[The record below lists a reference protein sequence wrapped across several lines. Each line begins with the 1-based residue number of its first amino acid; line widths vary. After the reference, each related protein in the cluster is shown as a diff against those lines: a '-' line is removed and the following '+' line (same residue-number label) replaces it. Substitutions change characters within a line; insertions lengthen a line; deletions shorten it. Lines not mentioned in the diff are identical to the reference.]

1 MNLRGLCAPGVLGL
15 ALLSSACQAVFSGT
29 YVDSSGRAHSWRV
42 SAENALVWD
51 GQPWVPLG
59 PIVRV
64 SEANRLAAVA
74 SAGLSGVLL
83 RFPLDGPISTL
94 TDAAESAGLP
104 YVLSPEAAAPMAAG
118 HYVMPQ
124 SYRVAN
130 IKGEMDLRLRVP
142 GSDTTF
148 WVLVEADTYAIVS
161 VGHAKVDAG
170 FATILVRPKRTGNYV
185 LLLYPHATAGNVV
198 DLWEGYDLRRDMLLA
213 KRRNTRLG
221 SGLRAVADPLGD
233 HSGWHDFR
241 RRFVPESKLFRL
253 EFERYLARTYGG
265 IHKLA
270 EKWHLQGM
278 DLNSFGDA
286 ARMVP
291 LFAEGRGIPY
301 LWDPET
307 DKLRAVARTSKY
319 WQDMEAFL
327 QGAAVERA
335 SNLATAIRRLVDVP
349 VVYTWRGWSATT
361 QDKTASGQGLGMTGF
376 GSGFSA
382 ASTYGA
388 HAVGASLTWLEP
400 PWLPA
405 LVIAPDQAGGRF
417 DSATPCAS
425 SVAALASVGAKG
437 FFVRSALDD
446 DSLKALA
453 AASHGI
459 ADAAYSPKTLEF
471 PETAQTP
478 ADVMQLPGGVWWV
491 PSPRAGAR
499 LDFGETLE
507 AYRITRPDGTA
518 TVLWSRAGRQQVSLR
533 AYEPRSV
540 RVAAADATLIEP
552 RVRRD
557 GLIVVVEESPIVLL
571 TQGEIPVPD
580 AVFKETDEALRA
592 LFKDDTLVGTDLSDL
607 KYDYNLAAE
616 SVARSP
622 GAAYMKLREVYWK
635 LLGRLGRYIWIEG
648 ESPSKTTF
656 GYVESSAAAMEGSCL
671 VVDTPFEPL
680 GGAYTASYVVT
691 VPTDSTMQLY
701 LAGSLREGGTLR
713 FEYQIDDGP
722 SVPFRSEP
730 LSRYG
735 GRFAWYDGGVVS
747 LKKGKRTLTIS
758 VRGEPG
764 AYYDAAIDAIT
775 LTTGNFRP
783 VGTRKPSLPK

>member
-1 MNLRGLCAPGVLGL
+1 MNVRSLRSVCAFLFASLG
-15 ALLSSACQAVFSGT
+15 ATSHAVFSGT
-29 YVDSSGRAHSWRV
+29 YVDASGQAHAWQV
-42 SAENALVWD
+42 SAENALIWD

-59 PIVRV
+59 PIVPA
-64 SEANRLAAVA
+64 SETDRLAAVA
-74 SAGLSGVLL
+74 SAGLTGVLL
-83 RFPLDGPISTL
+83 RFPLDAPL
-94 TDAAESAGLP
+94 AAVTDAAEKAGLP
-104 YVLSPEAAAPMAAG
+104 YVLSPEGAAPMASG
-118 HYVMPQ
+118 HFVMPQ

-148 WVLVEADTYAIVS
+148 WVLVEADTYGIVT

-170 FATILVRPKRTGNYV
+170 FATILVRPRRTGNYV

-198 DLWEGYDLRRDMLLA
+198 DLWEGYDLRRDTLLA
-213 KRRNTRLG
+213 KLRAARLG
-221 SGLRAVADPLGD
+221 PGLRAIADPLGE
-233 HSGWHDFR
+233 HPNWYDFR
-241 RRFVPESKLFRL
+241 RRFVPESALFRL
-253 EFERYLARTYGG
+253 EFERYLSRTYGAV
-265 IHKLA
+265 HKLA
-270 EKWHLQGM
+270 ERWQLQGM
-278 DLNSFGDA
+278 DLDSFGEA

-301 LWDPET
+301 LWDPDT

-335 SNLATAIRRLVDVP
+335 SNLAAALRRVADVP

-361 QDKTASGQGLGMTGF
+361 QDKTASGQGLGITGF

-405 LVIAPDQAGGRF
+405 LVIAPDPSGGRY
-417 DSATPCAS
+417 DSASPCAS
-425 SVAALASVGAKG
+425 AVAALASVGAKG

-446 DSLKALA
+446 DSLRALV

-459 ADAAYSPKTLEF
+459 ADAGYSPKTLEF

-533 AYEPRSV
+533 AFEPRSV

-557 GLIVVVEESPIVLL
+557 GLTVVVDESPIVLL
-571 TQGEIPVPD
+571 TQGEIPVPEV
-580 AVFKETDEALRA
+580 VFKETDDALRA

-607 KYDYNLAAE
+607 KYDYNLAVE
-616 SVARSP
+616 SAPRSP
-622 GAAYMKLREVYWK
+622 GAAYLKLREVYWK

-680 GGAYTASYVVT
+680 GGAYTASYVVN
-691 VPTDSTMQLY
+691 VPSDSTMQLY
-701 LAGSLREGGTLR
+701 LAGSLHEGGTLR
-713 FEYQIDDGP
+713 FEFQIDDGTP
-722 SVPFRSEP
+722 VPFRSEP

-747 LKKGKRTLTIS
+747 LKKGRRTLTIS

-775 LTTGNFRP
+775 LTTGSFRP
-783 VGTRKPSLPK
+783 VGTRKPSVTK